1 MNKLLPSV
9 KSLIT
14 LAALL
19 CFLFQASAASA
30 QKVSLS
36 VRNAT
41 VKAAIER
48 LQKDYGY
55 SFVIKTKDA
64 DVNKKITLDVK
75 NEEIGA
81 VVGKMFAGQNVVS
94 SVEGKMIAIMSAP
107 AKRDAAA
114 RASAN
119 AVVKGVVKDSAGNP
133 ITGATVIVDGTT
145 IGATTDLDGSFSV
158 RIGARTDVR
167 LIVSYLGLKTRE
179 VAVDDP
185 ARFYEVRLEND
196 NMALDEVVV
205 VGYGTQRRSLVTNA
219 ISQFKPT
226 EENMRSVMSP
236 SELLQGR
243 IAGVSISTSS
253 GNLGSAE
260 KMSIRGSSS
269 LSASNEPLYV
279 IDGIPLSN
287 NSASLYS
294 FGENMSSL
302 ATLNLTDIESIEV
315 LKDAASAGIYGARA
329 SNGVILITT
338 KKGSMAR
345 GPQVTFEAQA
355 AWTSPA
361 VRFDLMD
368 GGDYLRTMRT
378 MLNEY
383 PSTYAYGS
391 GILTG
396 ANSAGIGNGDN
407 SVWTPKFVDTP
418 ADVPAGW
425 KVMVDPIDHSKLI
438 AYQDNDQQKQW
449 FDDSYWMNYYVGVN
463 GGNDKVQYAASAG
476 YTKDGGIGIN
486 TDFSRFTFHGNTS
499 FKILRNLKATTVF
512 DYSETKGN
520 TLPSSG
526 IATYWTTVG
535 RGMFMPAT
543 HRDYLDDGT
552 PAQGTN
558 NTTISAAWF
567 DRYYTSNYTARRMTA
582 NFNLEWEIVDG
593 LRAVMQVANHNY
605 YRIDNQR
612 LAGNA
617 ISNQRRTYEKWGQT
631 NRFST
636 QGYLNYRKTFAQD
649 HTIEGT
655 VGFDYMKNTVN
666 GLSLTVTGADS
677 DKVPTLAAG
686 TDATGWAD
694 TNTNEALS
702 SYFGRLNYDYK
713 KKYLFMFT
721 FRADGSSKF
730 AEGNR
735 WGYFPAASAGWV
747 VSEEKFWNVRN
758 FNSFKIRASYGLTG
772 NNYIGLYDAYG
783 GFGATSIY
791 NGASAILPT
800 ALPNMRLKWETTHQ
814 LDIGVDMGFFN
825 DRIRLMAD
833 YYNKKTTDLLFSV
846 TLPDTSGYGSARQN
860 VGSVRFYGAEVELST
875 VNIQSKNFTWT
886 TDFTYSFNM
895 NKVLSLPDEYKYK
908 DVDGKDAWRI
918 GGYTMSETGFRF
930 GGTAVGERMGRI
942 YGYKTAYI
950 IETEAQADAAL
961 YDVNSHGIRRSDGR
975 SIAGRKDIGDYEWLN
990 RAGSART
997 ADGSEQINDE
1007 DMFLLGYVT
1016 PHSTGGMNN
1025 TFKYRNLSL
1034 SVYVDYALG
1043 HSVYNY
1049 MYTRGLQTS
1058 MGNCNWNLIYDAN
1071 DCWQKPGDNT
1081 KLARLSANDADGG
1094 NKNYS
1099 RPSNIN
1105 VQKGDY
1111 LCLRD
1116 VTLSYSFPK
1125 RWIGKLGLGNLTVS
1139 VSGNT
1144 LVYWTKVKGVSPE
1157 SAVAASGSSTGM
1169 YSVVNTSSAD
1179 YSIYPP
1185 TRKVMFSLKATF

>member
-1 MNKLLPSV
+1 MD
-9 KSLIT
+9 
-14 LAALL
+14 A
-19 CFLFQASAASA
+19 QA
-30 QKVSLS
+30 QGNLV
-36 VRNAT
+36 T
-41 VKAAIER
+41 
-48 LQKDYGY
+48 
-55 SFVIKTKDA
+55 
-64 DVNKKITLDVK
+64 
-75 NEEIGA
+75 GA
-81 VVGKMFAGQNVVS
+81 V
-94 SVEGKMIAIMSAP
+94 
-107 AKRDAAA
+107 RDA
-114 RASAN
+114 
-119 AVVKGVVKDSAGNP
+119 KGEPV
-133 ITGATVIVDGTT
+133 IGATVIVKGTAT
-145 IGATTDLDGSFSV
+145 GATSGADGRYSIQAGPDATLEFSF
-158 RIGARTDVR
+158 IGYKKQEVPVGTRSAIDVV
-167 LIVSYLGLKTRE
+167 LEEDALM
-179 VAVDDP
+179 VDD
-185 ARFYEVRLEND
+185 
-196 NMALDEVVV
+196 VVV
-205 VGYGTQRRSLVTNA
+205 IGYGTQSRRTITAAVSKVDGEKLAGAPVNSIGDA
-219 ISQFKPT
+219 LK
-226 EENMRSVMSP
+226 
-236 SELLQGR
+236 GR
-243 IAGVSISTSS
+243 VGGVRVSS
-253 GNLGSAE
+253 ADNQPGSDPVFL
-260 KMSIRGSSS
+260 IRGGSSINQ
-269 LSASNEPLYV
+269 SNAPIII
-279 IDGIPLSN
+279 IDGVN
-287 NSASLYS
+287 REMT
-294 FGENMSSL
+294 G
-302 ATLNLTDIESIEV
+302 LNPNDIESIEI
-315 LKDAASAGIYGARA
+315 LKDAASAGIYGASA
-329 SNGVILITT
+329 SNGVILHHDQEGQYGTGPAGDIR
-338 KKGSMAR
+338 GAGRMDFAR
-345 GPQVTFEAQA
+345 REVRPDGRRRL
-355 AWTSPA
+355 PA
-361 VRFDLMD
+361 HDAHDAERIPFDLRLRLGHPD
-368 GGDYLRTMRT
+368 GRQLRR
-378 MLNEY
+378 Y
-383 PSTYAYGS
+383 RQRRQFGVDAQIRGYAGRC
-391 GILTG
+391 
-396 ANSAGIGNGDN
+396 
-407 SVWTPKFVDTP
+407 
-418 ADVPAGW
+418 PAGW

-463 GGNDKVQYAASAG
+463 GGSDKVTYAASAS
-476 YTKDGGIGIN
+476 YMKDGGIGIN

-833 YYNKKTTDLLFSV
+833 YYNKKTTDLLFDV
-846 TLPDTSGYGSARQN
+846 TLPDTSGYGSAMQN

-895 NKVLSLPDEYKYK
+895 NKVLSLPDEYRYK

-918 GGYTMSETGFRF
+918 GGYTMSESGYRF
-930 GGTAVGERMGRI
+930 GGTAVGEPLGRI
-942 YGYKTAYI
+942 YGYKTSHI
-950 IETEAQADAAL
+950 IESEAQADAAL
-961 YDVNSHGIRRSDGR
+961 YDSNSHGYRRSDGL
-975 SIAGRKDIGDYEWLN
+975 SIAGRKDVGDYEWKN
-990 RAGSART
+990 RAGSALT

-1043 HSVYNY
+1043 HSIYNY
-1049 MYTRGLQTS
+1049 QYTRCFQTS

-1081 KLARLSANDADGG
+1081 KFARLTPNDADGG
-1094 NKNYS
+1094 NRNYS
-1099 RPSNIN
+1099 RISNIN
-1105 VQKGDY
+1105 VQKADY

>member
-1 MNKLLPSV
+1 MKRVLTTLLKSV
-9 KSLIT
+9 CII
-14 LAALL
+14 ALVL
-19 CFLFQASAASA
+19 CGMDAQA
-30 QKVSLS
+30 QGNLV
-36 VRNAT
+36 T
-41 VKAAIER
+41 
-48 LQKDYGY
+48 
-55 SFVIKTKDA
+55 
-64 DVNKKITLDVK
+64 
-75 NEEIGA
+75 GA
-81 VVGKMFAGQNVVS
+81 V
-94 SVEGKMIAIMSAP
+94 
-107 AKRDAAA
+107 RDA
-114 RASAN
+114 
-119 AVVKGVVKDSAGNP
+119 KGEPV
-133 ITGATVIVDGTT
+133 IGATVIVKGTAT
-145 IGATTDLDGSFSV
+145 GATSGADGRYSIQAGPDATLEFSF
-158 RIGARTDVR
+158 IGYKKQEVPVGTRSAIDVV
-167 LIVSYLGLKTRE
+167 LEEDALM
-179 VAVDDP
+179 VDD
-185 ARFYEVRLEND
+185 
-196 NMALDEVVV
+196 VVV
-205 VGYGTQRRSLVTNA
+205 IGYGTQSRRTITAAVSKVDGEKLAGAPVNSIGDA
-219 ISQFKPT
+219 LK
-226 EENMRSVMSP
+226 
-236 SELLQGR
+236 GR
-243 IAGVSISTSS
+243 VGGVRVSS
-253 GNLGSAE
+253 ADNQPGSDPVFL
-260 KMSIRGSSS
+260 IRGGSSINQ
-269 LSASNEPLYV
+269 SNAPIII
-279 IDGIPLSN
+279 IDGVN
-287 NSASLYS
+287 REMT
-294 FGENMSSL
+294 G
-302 ATLNLTDIESIEV
+302 LNPNDIESIEV

-649 HTIEGT
+649 HAIEGT

-702 SYFGRLNYDYK
+702 SYFGRLNYDYR

-895 NKVLSLPDEYKYK
+895 NKVLSLPDEYRYK

-950 IETEAQADAAL
+950 IETEAQADAAR
-961 YDVNSHGIRRSDGR
+961 YDTQSRGYRRSDR
-975 SIAGRKDIGDYEWLN
+975 RQIAGRKDIGDYEWKD
-990 RAGSART
+990 RPGSTRM
-997 ADGSEQINDE
+997 DGRQIINAE
-1007 DMFLLGYVT
+1007 DQFLLGYAL
-1016 PHSTGGMNN
+1016 PHSTGGIGN
-1025 TFKYRNLSL
+1025 TFRYRNWTLN
-1034 SVYVDYALG
+1034 VYMDYALG
-1043 HSVYNY
+1043 HSVRNDMQMRYFQS
-1049 MYTRGLQTS
+1049 T
-1058 MGNCNWNLIYDAN
+1058 MGNCNYNLVNEVKKCWSQPGDDTRYARFTAN
-1071 DCWQKPGDNT
+1071 DTDW
-1081 KLARLSANDADGG
+1081 G
-1094 NKNYS
+1094 NRNYGRTS
-1099 RPSNIN
+1099 DIF
-1105 VQKGDY
+1105 VEKADY

-1116 VTLSYSFPK
+1116 VSLSWSLPKAWLRKLHISDVTL
-1125 RWIGKLGLGNLTVS
+1125 T

-1144 LVYWTKVKGVSPE
+1144 LCYWTAVHGVSPE
-1157 SAVAASGSSTGM
+1157 AATTGGLYTASSTYDTGF
-1169 YSVVNTSSAD
+1169 SP
-1179 YSIYPP
+1179 YPP
-1185 TRKVMFSLKATF
+1185 TRKVLFTAKLTF

>member
-1 MNKLLPSV
+1 MKRVLTTLLKSV
-9 KSLIT
+9 CII
-14 LAALL
+14 ALVL
-19 CFLFQASAASA
+19 CGMDAQA
-30 QKVSLS
+30 QGNLV
-36 VRNAT
+36 T
-41 VKAAIER
+41 
-48 LQKDYGY
+48 
-55 SFVIKTKDA
+55 
-64 DVNKKITLDVK
+64 
-75 NEEIGA
+75 GA
-81 VVGKMFAGQNVVS
+81 V
-94 SVEGKMIAIMSAP
+94 
-107 AKRDAAA
+107 RDA
-114 RASAN
+114 
-119 AVVKGVVKDSAGNP
+119 KGEPV
-133 ITGATVIVDGTT
+133 IGATVIVKGTAT
-145 IGATTDLDGSFSV
+145 GATSGADGRYSIQAGPDATLEFSFIGYKKQEVPVGTRSV
-158 RIGARTDVR
+158 IDVV
-167 LIVSYLGLKTRE
+167 LEEDALM
-179 VAVDDP
+179 VDD
-185 ARFYEVRLEND
+185 
-196 NMALDEVVV
+196 VVV
-205 VGYGTQRRSLVTNA
+205 IGYGTQSRRTITAAVSKVDGEKLAGAPVNSIGDA
-219 ISQFKPT
+219 LK
-226 EENMRSVMSP
+226 
-236 SELLQGR
+236 GR
-243 IAGVSISTSS
+243 VGGVRVSS
-253 GNLGSAE
+253 ADNQPGSDPVFL
-260 KMSIRGSSS
+260 IRGGSSINQ
-269 LSASNEPLYV
+269 SNAPIII
-279 IDGIPLSN
+279 IDGVN
-287 NSASLYS
+287 REMT
-294 FGENMSSL
+294 G
-302 ATLNLTDIESIEV
+302 LNPNDIESIEV

-361 VRFDLMD
+361 VRFDLMN

-895 NKVLSLPDEYKYK
+895 NKVLSLPDEYRYK

-975 SIAGRKDIGDYEWLN
+975 SIAGRKDIGDYEWKD
-990 RAGSART
+990 RPGSTRM
-997 ADGSEQINDE
+997 DGRQIINAE
-1007 DMFLLGYVT
+1007 DQFLLGYAL
-1016 PHSTGGMNN
+1016 PHSTGGIGN
-1025 TFKYRNLSL
+1025 TFRYRNWTLN
-1034 SVYVDYALG
+1034 VYMDYALG
-1043 HSVYNY
+1043 HSVRNDMQMRYFQS
-1049 MYTRGLQTS
+1049 T
-1058 MGNCNWNLIYDAN
+1058 MGNCNYNLVNEVKKCWSQPGDDTRYARFTAN
-1071 DCWQKPGDNT
+1071 DTDW
-1081 KLARLSANDADGG
+1081 G
-1094 NKNYS
+1094 NRNYGRTS
-1099 RPSNIN
+1099 DIF
-1105 VQKGDY
+1105 VEKADY

-1116 VTLSYSFPK
+1116 VSLSWSLPKAWLRKLHISDVTL
-1125 RWIGKLGLGNLTVS
+1125 T

-1144 LVYWTKVKGVSPE
+1144 LCYWTAVHGVSPE
-1157 SAVAASGSSTGM
+1157 AATTGGLYTASSTYDTGF
-1169 YSVVNTSSAD
+1169 SP
-1179 YSIYPP
+1179 YPP
-1185 TRKVMFSLKATF
+1185 TRKVLFTAKLTF

>member
-1 MNKLLPSV
+1 MKRVLTTLLKSV
-9 KSLIT
+9 CII
-14 LAALL
+14 ALVL
-19 CFLFQASAASA
+19 CGMDAQA
-30 QKVSLS
+30 QGNLV
-36 VRNAT
+36 T
-41 VKAAIER
+41 
-48 LQKDYGY
+48 
-55 SFVIKTKDA
+55 
-64 DVNKKITLDVK
+64 
-75 NEEIGA
+75 GA
-81 VVGKMFAGQNVVS
+81 V
-94 SVEGKMIAIMSAP
+94 
-107 AKRDAAA
+107 RDA
-114 RASAN
+114 
-119 AVVKGVVKDSAGNP
+119 KGEPV
-133 ITGATVIVDGTT
+133 IGATVIVKGTAT
-145 IGATTDLDGSFSV
+145 GATSGADGRYSIQAGPDATLEFSF
-158 RIGARTDVR
+158 IGYKKQEVPVGTRSAIDVV
-167 LIVSYLGLKTRE
+167 LEEDALM
-179 VAVDDP
+179 VDD
-185 ARFYEVRLEND
+185 
-196 NMALDEVVV
+196 VVV
-205 VGYGTQRRSLVTNA
+205 IGYGTQSRRTITAAVSKVDGEKLAGAPVNSIGDA
-219 ISQFKPT
+219 LK
-226 EENMRSVMSP
+226 
-236 SELLQGR
+236 GR
-243 IAGVSISTSS
+243 VGGVRVSS
-253 GNLGSAE
+253 ADNQPGSDPVFL
-260 KMSIRGSSS
+260 IRGGSSINQ
-269 LSASNEPLYV
+269 SNAPIII
-279 IDGIPLSN
+279 IDGVN
-287 NSASLYS
+287 REMT
-294 FGENMSSL
+294 G
-302 ATLNLTDIESIEV
+302 LNPNDIESIEV

-735 WGYFPAASAGWV
+735 WGYFRGV
-747 VSEEKFWNVRN
+747 
-758 FNSFKIRASYGLTG
+758 G
-772 NNYIGLYDAYG
+772 
-783 GFGATSIY
+783 
-791 NGASAILPT
+791 
-800 ALPNMRLKWETTHQ
+800 RL
-814 LDIGVDMGFFN
+814 G
-825 DRIRLMAD
+825 
-833 YYNKKTTDLLFSV
+833 
-846 TLPDTSGYGSARQN
+846 
-860 VGSVRFYGAEVELST
+860 
-875 VNIQSKNFTWT
+875 
-886 TDFTYSFNM
+886 
-895 NKVLSLPDEYKYK
+895 
-908 DVDGKDAWRI
+908 
-918 GGYTMSETGFRF
+918 
-930 GGTAVGERMGRI
+930 
-942 YGYKTAYI
+942 
-950 IETEAQADAAL
+950 
-961 YDVNSHGIRRSDGR
+961 
-975 SIAGRKDIGDYEWLN
+975 
-990 RAGSART
+990 
-997 ADGSEQINDE
+997 
-1007 DMFLLGYVT
+1007 
-1016 PHSTGGMNN
+1016 
-1025 TFKYRNLSL
+1025 
-1034 SVYVDYALG
+1034 
-1043 HSVYNY
+1043 
-1049 MYTRGLQTS
+1049 
-1058 MGNCNWNLIYDAN
+1058 
-1071 DCWQKPGDNT
+1071 
-1081 KLARLSANDADGG
+1081 
-1094 NKNYS
+1094 
-1099 RPSNIN
+1099 
-1105 VQKGDY
+1105 
-1111 LCLRD
+1111 
-1116 VTLSYSFPK
+1116 
-1125 RWIGKLGLGNLTVS
+1125 GLGGEILERAQFQQLQDTR
-1139 VSGNT
+1139 
-1144 LVYWTKVKGVSPE
+1144 LVRPDG
-1157 SAVAASGSSTGM
+1157 
-1169 YSVVNTSSAD
+1169 
-1179 YSIYPP
+1179 
-1185 TRKVMFSLKATF
+1185 

>member
-1 MNKLLPSV
+1 MKRVLTTLLKSV
-9 KSLIT
+9 CII
-14 LAALL
+14 ALVL
-19 CFLFQASAASA
+19 CGMDAQA
-30 QKVSLS
+30 QGNLV
-36 VRNAT
+36 T
-41 VKAAIER
+41 
-48 LQKDYGY
+48 
-55 SFVIKTKDA
+55 
-64 DVNKKITLDVK
+64 
-75 NEEIGA
+75 GA
-81 VVGKMFAGQNVVS
+81 V
-94 SVEGKMIAIMSAP
+94 
-107 AKRDAAA
+107 RDA
-114 RASAN
+114 
-119 AVVKGVVKDSAGNP
+119 KGEPV
-133 ITGATVIVDGTT
+133 IGATVIVKGTAT
-145 IGATTDLDGSFSV
+145 GATSGADGRYSIQAGPDATLEFSFIGYKKQEVPVGTRSV
-158 RIGARTDVR
+158 IDVR
-167 LIVSYLGLKTRE
+167 LEEDALM
-179 VAVDDP
+179 VDD
-185 ARFYEVRLEND
+185 
-196 NMALDEVVV
+196 VVV
-205 VGYGTQRRSLVTNA
+205 IGYGTQSRRTITAAVSKVDGEKLAGAPVNSIGDA
-219 ISQFKPT
+219 LK
-226 EENMRSVMSP
+226 
-236 SELLQGR
+236 GR
-243 IAGVSISTSS
+243 VGGVRVSS
-253 GNLGSAE
+253 ADNQPGSDPVFL
-260 KMSIRGSSS
+260 IRGGSSINQ
-269 LSASNEPLYV
+269 SNAPIII
-279 IDGIPLSN
+279 IDGVN
-287 NSASLYS
+287 REMT
-294 FGENMSSL
+294 G
-302 ATLNLTDIESIEV
+302 LNPNDIESIEV

-438 AYQDNDQQKQW
+438 AYQDNDQQNDRVSSRSL
-449 FDDSYWMNYYVGVN
+449 DDRIGCYQLLEALKENDGTYPNDVYYVFTVQEEVGCR
-463 GGNDKVQYAASAG
+463 GSKVTAARIQPDFGFAVDITPAHDYPCDLQGSN
-476 YTKDGGIGIN
+476 TVDGGIGIN

-1099 RPSNIN
+1099 RISDIN

-1157 SAVAASGSSTGM
+1157 SAVASSGSSTGM
-1169 YSVVNTSSAD
+1169 YSAVNTSSAD
-1179 YSIYPP
+1179 YNIYPP

>member
-1 MNKLLPSV
+1 MKRVLTTLLKSV
-9 KSLIT
+9 CII
-14 LAALL
+14 ALVL
-19 CFLFQASAASA
+19 CGMDAQA
-30 QKVSLS
+30 QGNLV
-36 VRNAT
+36 T
-41 VKAAIER
+41 
-48 LQKDYGY
+48 
-55 SFVIKTKDA
+55 
-64 DVNKKITLDVK
+64 
-75 NEEIGA
+75 GA
-81 VVGKMFAGQNVVS
+81 V
-94 SVEGKMIAIMSAP
+94 
-107 AKRDAAA
+107 RDA
-114 RASAN
+114 
-119 AVVKGVVKDSAGNP
+119 KGEPV
-133 ITGATVIVDGTT
+133 IGATVIVKGTAT
-145 IGATTDLDGSFSV
+145 GATSGADGRYSIQAGPDATLEFSF
-158 RIGARTDVR
+158 IGYKKQEVPVGTRSAIDVV
-167 LIVSYLGLKTRE
+167 LEEDALM
-179 VAVDDP
+179 VDD
-185 ARFYEVRLEND
+185 
-196 NMALDEVVV
+196 VVV
-205 VGYGTQRRSLVTNA
+205 IGYGTQSRRTITAAVSKVDGEKLAGAPVNSIGDA
-219 ISQFKPT
+219 LK
-226 EENMRSVMSP
+226 
-236 SELLQGR
+236 GR
-243 IAGVSISTSS
+243 VGGVRVSS
-253 GNLGSAE
+253 ADNQPGSDPVFL
-260 KMSIRGSSS
+260 IRGGSSINQ
-269 LSASNEPLYV
+269 SNAPIII
-279 IDGIPLSN
+279 IDGVN
-287 NSASLYS
+287 REMT
-294 FGENMSSL
+294 G
-302 ATLNLTDIESIEV
+302 LNPNDIESIEV

-361 VRFDLMD
+361 VRFDLMN

-649 HTIEGT
+649 HAIEGT

-702 SYFGRLNYDYK
+702 SYFGRLNYDYR

-895 NKVLSLPDEYKYK
+895 NKVLSLPDEYRYK

-975 SIAGRKDIGDYEWLN
+975 SIAGRKDIGDYEWKD
-990 RAGSART
+990 RPGSTRM
-997 ADGSEQINDE
+997 DGRQIINAE
-1007 DMFLLGYVT
+1007 DQFLLGYAL
-1016 PHSTGGMNN
+1016 PHSTGGIGN
-1025 TFKYRNLSL
+1025 TFRYRNWTLN
-1034 SVYVDYALG
+1034 VYMDYALG
-1043 HSVYNY
+1043 HSVRNDMQMRYFQS
-1049 MYTRGLQTS
+1049 T
-1058 MGNCNWNLIYDAN
+1058 MGNCNYNLTNEVKKCWSQPGDDTRYARFTAN
-1071 DCWQKPGDNT
+1071 DTDW
-1081 KLARLSANDADGG
+1081 G
-1094 NKNYS
+1094 NRNYGRTS
-1099 RPSNIN
+1099 DIF
-1105 VQKGDY
+1105 VEKADY

-1116 VTLSYSFPK
+1116 VSLSWSLPKAWLRKLHISQVTL
-1125 RWIGKLGLGNLTVS
+1125 T

-1144 LVYWTKVKGVSPE
+1144 LCYWTAVHGVSPE
-1157 SAVAASGSSTGM
+1157 AATTGGLYTASSTYDTGF
-1169 YSVVNTSSAD
+1169 SP
-1179 YSIYPP
+1179 YPP
-1185 TRKVMFSLKATF
+1185 TRKVLFTAKLTF

>member
-1 MNKLLPSV
+1 MPVGTRSAIDVVLEED
-9 KSLIT
+9 
-14 LAALL
+14 AL
-19 CFLFQASAASA
+19 
-30 QKVSLS
+30 
-36 VRNAT
+36 
-41 VKAAIER
+41 
-48 LQKDYGY
+48 
-55 SFVIKTKDA
+55 
-64 DVNKKITLDVK
+64 
-75 NEEIGA
+75 
-81 VVGKMFAGQNVVS
+81 M
-94 SVEGKMIAIMSAP
+94 
-107 AKRDAAA
+107 
-114 RASAN
+114 
-119 AVVKGVVKDSAGNP
+119 
-133 ITGATVIVDGTT
+133 
-145 IGATTDLDGSFSV
+145 
-158 RIGARTDVR
+158 
-167 LIVSYLGLKTRE
+167 
-179 VAVDDP
+179 VDD
-185 ARFYEVRLEND
+185 
-196 NMALDEVVV
+196 VVV
-205 VGYGTQRRSLVTNA
+205 IGYGTQSRRTITAAVSKVDGEKLAGAPVNSIGDA
-219 ISQFKPT
+219 LK
-226 EENMRSVMSP
+226 
-236 SELLQGR
+236 GR
-243 IAGVSISTSS
+243 VGGVRVSS
-253 GNLGSAE
+253 ADNQPGSDPVFL
-260 KMSIRGSSS
+260 IRGGSSINQ
-269 LSASNEPLYV
+269 SNAPIII
-279 IDGIPLSN
+279 IDGVN
-287 NSASLYS
+287 REMT
-294 FGENMSSL
+294 G
-302 ATLNLTDIESIEV
+302 LNPNDIESIEV

-361 VRFDLMD
+361 VRFDLMN

-702 SYFGRLNYDYK
+702 SYFGRLNYDC
-713 KKYLFMFT
+713 L
-721 FRADGSSKF
+721 
-730 AEGNR
+730 
-735 WGYFPAASAGWV
+735 
-747 VSEEKFWNVRN
+747 
-758 FNSFKIRASYGLTG
+758 
-772 NNYIGLYDAYG
+772 LY
-783 GFGATSIY
+783 TS
-791 NGASAILPT
+791 
-800 ALPNMRLKWETTHQ
+800 
-814 LDIGVDMGFFN
+814 
-825 DRIRLMAD
+825 
-833 YYNKKTTDLLFSV
+833 
-846 TLPDTSGYGSARQN
+846 
-860 VGSVRFYGAEVELST
+860 
-875 VNIQSKNFTWT
+875 
-886 TDFTYSFNM
+886 
-895 NKVLSLPDEYKYK
+895 
-908 DVDGKDAWRI
+908 
-918 GGYTMSETGFRF
+918 
-930 GGTAVGERMGRI
+930 
-942 YGYKTAYI
+942 
-950 IETEAQADAAL
+950 
-961 YDVNSHGIRRSDGR
+961 
-975 SIAGRKDIGDYEWLN
+975 
-990 RAGSART
+990 
-997 ADGSEQINDE
+997 
-1007 DMFLLGYVT
+1007 
-1016 PHSTGGMNN
+1016 
-1025 TFKYRNLSL
+1025 
-1034 SVYVDYALG
+1034 
-1043 HSVYNY
+1043 
-1049 MYTRGLQTS
+1049 
-1058 MGNCNWNLIYDAN
+1058 
-1071 DCWQKPGDNT
+1071 
-1081 KLARLSANDADGG
+1081 
-1094 NKNYS
+1094 
-1099 RPSNIN
+1099 PSP
-1105 VQKGDY
+1105 
-1111 LCLRD
+1111 RD
-1116 VTLSYSFPK
+1116 
-1125 RWIGKLGLGNLTVS
+1125 
-1139 VSGNT
+1139 
-1144 LVYWTKVKGVSPE
+1144 
-1157 SAVAASGSSTGM
+1157 
-1169 YSVVNTSSAD
+1169 
-1179 YSIYPP
+1179 
-1185 TRKVMFSLKATF
+1185 

>member
-1 MNKLLPSV
+1 MKRVLTTLLKSV
-9 KSLIT
+9 CII
-14 LAALL
+14 ALVL
-19 CFLFQASAASA
+19 CGMDAQA
-30 QKVSLS
+30 QGNLV
-36 VRNAT
+36 T
-41 VKAAIER
+41 
-48 LQKDYGY
+48 
-55 SFVIKTKDA
+55 
-64 DVNKKITLDVK
+64 
-75 NEEIGA
+75 GA
-81 VVGKMFAGQNVVS
+81 V
-94 SVEGKMIAIMSAP
+94 
-107 AKRDAAA
+107 RDA
-114 RASAN
+114 
-119 AVVKGVVKDSAGNP
+119 KGEPV
-133 ITGATVIVDGTT
+133 IGATVIVKGTAT
-145 IGATTDLDGSFSV
+145 GATSGADGRYSIQAGPDATLEFSF
-158 RIGARTDVR
+158 IGYKKQEVPVGTRSAIDVV
-167 LIVSYLGLKTRE
+167 LEEDALM
-179 VAVDDP
+179 VDD
-185 ARFYEVRLEND
+185 
-196 NMALDEVVV
+196 VVV
-205 VGYGTQRRSLVTNA
+205 IGYGTQSRRTITAAVSKVDGEKLAGAPVNSIGDA
-219 ISQFKPT
+219 LK
-226 EENMRSVMSP
+226 
-236 SELLQGR
+236 GR
-243 IAGVSISTSS
+243 VGGVRVSS
-253 GNLGSAE
+253 ADNQPGSDPVFL
-260 KMSIRGSSS
+260 IRGGSSINQ
-269 LSASNEPLYV
+269 SNAPIII
-279 IDGIPLSN
+279 IDGVN
-287 NSASLYS
+287 REMT
-294 FGENMSSL
+294 G
-302 ATLNLTDIESIEV
+302 LNPNDIESIEV

-361 VRFDLMD
+361 VRFDLMN

-694 TNTNEALS
+694 TNTNEELS

-825 DRIRLMAD
+825 DRLLQQEDHRPALQRHAARYVGLRLG
-833 YYNKKTTDLLFSV
+833 
-846 TLPDTSGYGSARQN
+846 P
-860 VGSVRFYGAEVELST
+860 AE
-875 VNIQSKNFTWT
+875 
-886 TDFTYSFNM
+886 
-895 NKVLSLPDEYKYK
+895 
-908 DVDGKDAWRI
+908 R
-918 GGYTMSETGFRF
+918 RF
-930 GGTAVGERMGRI
+930 GTLLRRRGGTLDGEHPEQELHLDDRLHLLVQHEQGVVAPRRVQVQGRRRQ
-942 YGYKTAYI
+942 GCMAYRRVH
-950 IETEAQADAAL
+950 
-961 YDVNSHGIRRSDGR
+961 DV
-975 SIAGRKDIGDYEWLN
+975 
-990 RAGSART
+990 
-997 ADGSEQINDE
+997 
-1007 DMFLLGYVT
+1007 
-1016 PHSTGGMNN
+1016 
-1025 TFKYRNLSL
+1025 
-1034 SVYVDYALG
+1034 
-1043 HSVYNY
+1043 
-1049 MYTRGLQTS
+1049 
-1058 MGNCNWNLIYDAN
+1058 
-1071 DCWQKPGDNT
+1071 
-1081 KLARLSANDADGG
+1081 
-1094 NKNYS
+1094 
-1099 RPSNIN
+1099 
-1105 VQKGDY
+1105 
-1111 LCLRD
+1111 
-1116 VTLSYSFPK
+1116 
-1125 RWIGKLGLGNLTVS
+1125 
-1139 VSGNT
+1139 
-1144 LVYWTKVKGVSPE
+1144 
-1157 SAVAASGSSTGM
+1157 
-1169 YSVVNTSSAD
+1169 
-1179 YSIYPP
+1179 
-1185 TRKVMFSLKATF
+1185 

>member
-1 MNKLLPSV
+1 MN
-9 KSLIT
+9 
-14 LAALL
+14 
-19 CFLFQASAASA
+19 
-30 QKVSLS
+30 
-36 VRNAT
+36 
-41 VKAAIER
+41 
-48 LQKDYGY
+48 
-55 SFVIKTKDA
+55 
-64 DVNKKITLDVK
+64 
-75 NEEIGA
+75 
-81 VVGKMFAGQNVVS
+81 
-94 SVEGKMIAIMSAP
+94 
-107 AKRDAAA
+107 
-114 RASAN
+114 
-119 AVVKGVVKDSAGNP
+119 
-133 ITGATVIVDGTT
+133 
-145 IGATTDLDGSFSV
+145 
-158 RIGARTDVR
+158 
-167 LIVSYLGLKTRE
+167 
-179 VAVDDP
+179 
-185 ARFYEVRLEND
+185 
-196 NMALDEVVV
+196 
-205 VGYGTQRRSLVTNA
+205 
-219 ISQFKPT
+219 
-226 EENMRSVMSP
+226 
-236 SELLQGR
+236 
-243 IAGVSISTSS
+243 
-253 GNLGSAE
+253 
-260 KMSIRGSSS
+260 
-269 LSASNEPLYV
+269 
-279 IDGIPLSN
+279 
-287 NSASLYS
+287 
-294 FGENMSSL
+294 
-302 ATLNLTDIESIEV
+302 
-315 LKDAASAGIYGARA
+315 
-329 SNGVILITT
+329 
-338 KKGSMAR
+338 
-345 GPQVTFEAQA
+345 
-355 AWTSPA
+355 
-361 VRFDLMD
+361 

-702 SYFGRLNYDYK
+702 SYFGRLNYDYR

-895 NKVLSLPDEYKYK
+895 NKVLSLPDEYRYK

-1099 RPSNIN
+1099 RISDIN

-1157 SAVAASGSSTGM
+1157 SAVASSGSSTGM
-1169 YSVVNTSSAD
+1169 YSAVNTSSAD
-1179 YSIYPP
+1179 YNIYPP

>member
-1 MNKLLPSV
+1 MKRVLTTLLKSV
-9 KSLIT
+9 CII
-14 LAALL
+14 ALVL
-19 CFLFQASAASA
+19 CGMDAQA
-30 QKVSLS
+30 QGNLV
-36 VRNAT
+36 T
-41 VKAAIER
+41 
-48 LQKDYGY
+48 
-55 SFVIKTKDA
+55 
-64 DVNKKITLDVK
+64 
-75 NEEIGA
+75 GA
-81 VVGKMFAGQNVVS
+81 V
-94 SVEGKMIAIMSAP
+94 
-107 AKRDAAA
+107 RDA
-114 RASAN
+114 
-119 AVVKGVVKDSAGNP
+119 KGEPV
-133 ITGATVIVDGTT
+133 IGATVIVKGTAT
-145 IGATTDLDGSFSV
+145 GATSGADGRYSIQAGPDATLEFSFIGYKKQEVPVGTRSV
-158 RIGARTDVR
+158 IDVR
-167 LIVSYLGLKTRE
+167 LEEDALM
-179 VAVDDP
+179 VDD
-185 ARFYEVRLEND
+185 
-196 NMALDEVVV
+196 VVV
-205 VGYGTQRRSLVTNA
+205 IGYGTQSRRTITAAVSKVDGEKLAGAPVNSIGDA
-219 ISQFKPT
+219 LK
-226 EENMRSVMSP
+226 
-236 SELLQGR
+236 GR
-243 IAGVSISTSS
+243 VGGVRVSS
-253 GNLGSAE
+253 ADNQPGSDPVFL
-260 KMSIRGSSS
+260 IRGGSSINQ
-269 LSASNEPLYV
+269 SNAPIII
-279 IDGIPLSN
+279 IDGVN
-287 NSASLYS
+287 REMT
-294 FGENMSSL
+294 G
-302 ATLNLTDIESIEV
+302 LNPNDIESIEV

-895 NKVLSLPDEYKYK
+895 NKVLSLPDEYRYK

-961 YDVNSHGIRRSDGR
+961 YDVNSHGIRRSYGGRQRADQRRGHVPAGVRDAPLHRRYEQYLQVQESLAVGLRRLCAGALGLQLHVYARPANLDGQLQLEPHLR
-975 SIAGRKDIGDYEWLN
+975 CERLLAEAGRQHQVGAPVGQRRRRWQQELFAHLGHQRAKGRLPLPARRDAVVQLPQAVDRQA
-990 RAGSART
+990 RAGQP
-997 ADGSEQINDE
+997 D
-1007 DMFLLGYVT
+1007 
-1016 PHSTGGMNN
+1016 
-1025 TFKYRNLSL
+1025 
-1034 SVYVDYALG
+1034 
-1043 HSVYNY
+1043 
-1049 MYTRGLQTS
+1049 
-1058 MGNCNWNLIYDAN
+1058 
-1071 DCWQKPGDNT
+1071 
-1081 KLARLSANDADGG
+1081 
-1094 NKNYS
+1094 
-1099 RPSNIN
+1099 
-1105 VQKGDY
+1105 
-1111 LCLRD
+1111 
-1116 VTLSYSFPK
+1116 
-1125 RWIGKLGLGNLTVS
+1125 GLGIRQHA
-1139 VSGNT
+1139 
-1144 LVYWTKVKGVSPE
+1144 GVLDE
-1157 SAVAASGSSTGM
+1157 GQGRVARVGGCRLGIEHGHVQRGE
-1169 YSVVNTSSAD
+1169 YQLG
-1179 YSIYPP
+1179 
-1185 TRKVMFSLKATF
+1185 RL

>member
-1 MNKLLPSV
+1 
-9 KSLIT
+9 
-14 LAALL
+14 
-19 CFLFQASAASA
+19 
-30 QKVSLS
+30 
-36 VRNAT
+36 
-41 VKAAIER
+41 
-48 LQKDYGY
+48 
-55 SFVIKTKDA
+55 
-64 DVNKKITLDVK
+64 
-75 NEEIGA
+75 
-81 VVGKMFAGQNVVS
+81 
-94 SVEGKMIAIMSAP
+94 
-107 AKRDAAA
+107 
-114 RASAN
+114 
-119 AVVKGVVKDSAGNP
+119 
-133 ITGATVIVDGTT
+133 
-145 IGATTDLDGSFSV
+145 
-158 RIGARTDVR
+158 
-167 LIVSYLGLKTRE
+167 
-179 VAVDDP
+179 
-185 ARFYEVRLEND
+185 
-196 NMALDEVVV
+196 
-205 VGYGTQRRSLVTNA
+205 
-219 ISQFKPT
+219 
-226 EENMRSVMSP
+226 
-236 SELLQGR
+236 
-243 IAGVSISTSS
+243 
-253 GNLGSAE
+253 
-260 KMSIRGSSS
+260 
-269 LSASNEPLYV
+269 
-279 IDGIPLSN
+279 
-287 NSASLYS
+287 
-294 FGENMSSL
+294 
-302 ATLNLTDIESIEV
+302 
-315 LKDAASAGIYGARA
+315 
-329 SNGVILITT
+329 
-338 KKGSMAR
+338 
-345 GPQVTFEAQA
+345 
-355 AWTSPA
+355 
-361 VRFDLMD
+361 
-368 GGDYLRTMRT
+368 
-378 MLNEY
+378 
-383 PSTYAYGS
+383 
-391 GILTG
+391 
-396 ANSAGIGNGDN
+396 
-407 SVWTPKFVDTP
+407 
-418 ADVPAGW
+418 
-425 KVMVDPIDHSKLI
+425 
-438 AYQDNDQQKQW
+438 
-449 FDDSYWMNYYVGVN
+449 
-463 GGNDKVQYAASAG
+463 
-476 YTKDGGIGIN
+476 
-486 TDFSRFTFHGNTS
+486 
-499 FKILRNLKATTVF
+499 
-512 DYSETKGN
+512 
-520 TLPSSG
+520 
-526 IATYWTTVG
+526 
-535 RGMFMPAT
+535 
-543 HRDYLDDGT
+543 
-552 PAQGTN
+552 
-558 NTTISAAWF
+558 
-567 DRYYTSNYTARRMTA
+567 
-582 NFNLEWEIVDG
+582 
-593 LRAVMQVANHNY
+593 
-605 YRIDNQR
+605 
-612 LAGNA
+612 
-617 ISNQRRTYEKWGQT
+617 
-631 NRFST
+631 
-636 QGYLNYRKTFAQD
+636 
-649 HTIEGT
+649 
-655 VGFDYMKNTVN
+655 
-666 GLSLTVTGADS
+666 
-677 DKVPTLAAG
+677 
-686 TDATGWAD
+686 
-694 TNTNEALS
+694 
-702 SYFGRLNYDYK
+702 
-713 KKYLFMFT
+713 MFT

-895 NKVLSLPDEYKYK
+895 NKVLSLPDEYRYK

-1099 RPSNIN
+1099 RISDIN

-1157 SAVAASGSSTGM
+1157 SAVASSGSSTGM
-1169 YSVVNTSSAD
+1169 YSAVNTSSAD
-1179 YSIYPP
+1179 YNIYPP

>member
-1 MNKLLPSV
+1 MKRVLTTLLKSV
-9 KSLIT
+9 CII
-14 LAALL
+14 ALVL
-19 CFLFQASAASA
+19 CGMDAQA
-30 QKVSLS
+30 QGNLV
-36 VRNAT
+36 T
-41 VKAAIER
+41 
-48 LQKDYGY
+48 
-55 SFVIKTKDA
+55 
-64 DVNKKITLDVK
+64 
-75 NEEIGA
+75 GA
-81 VVGKMFAGQNVVS
+81 V
-94 SVEGKMIAIMSAP
+94 
-107 AKRDAAA
+107 RDA
-114 RASAN
+114 
-119 AVVKGVVKDSAGNP
+119 KGEPV
-133 ITGATVIVDGTT
+133 IGATVIVKGTAT
-145 IGATTDLDGSFSV
+145 GATSGADGRYSIQAGPDATLEFSFIGYKKQEVPVGTRSV
-158 RIGARTDVR
+158 IDVR
-167 LIVSYLGLKTRE
+167 LEEDALM
-179 VAVDDP
+179 VDD
-185 ARFYEVRLEND
+185 
-196 NMALDEVVV
+196 VVV
-205 VGYGTQRRSLVTNA
+205 IGYGTQSRRTITAAVSKVDGEKLAGAPVNSIGDA
-219 ISQFKPT
+219 LK
-226 EENMRSVMSP
+226 
-236 SELLQGR
+236 GR
-243 IAGVSISTSS
+243 VGGVRVSS
-253 GNLGSAE
+253 ADNQPGSDPVFL
-260 KMSIRGSSS
+260 IRGGSSINQ
-269 LSASNEPLYV
+269 SNAPIII
-279 IDGIPLSN
+279 IDGVN
-287 NSASLYS
+287 REMT
-294 FGENMSSL
+294 G
-302 ATLNLTDIESIEV
+302 LNPNDIESIEV

-686 TDATGWAD
+686 TDATG
-694 TNTNEALS
+694 
-702 SYFGRLNYDYK
+702 
-713 KKYLFMFT
+713 
-721 FRADGSSKF
+721 
-730 AEGNR
+730 
-735 WGYFPAASAGWV
+735 
-747 VSEEKFWNVRN
+747 
-758 FNSFKIRASYGLTG
+758 
-772 NNYIGLYDAYG
+772 
-783 GFGATSIY
+783 
-791 NGASAILPT
+791 
-800 ALPNMRLKWETTHQ
+800 
-814 LDIGVDMGFFN
+814 
-825 DRIRLMAD
+825 
-833 YYNKKTTDLLFSV
+833 
-846 TLPDTSGYGSARQN
+846 
-860 VGSVRFYGAEVELST
+860 
-875 VNIQSKNFTWT
+875 
-886 TDFTYSFNM
+886 
-895 NKVLSLPDEYKYK
+895 
-908 DVDGKDAWRI
+908 
-918 GGYTMSETGFRF
+918 
-930 GGTAVGERMGRI
+930 
-942 YGYKTAYI
+942 
-950 IETEAQADAAL
+950 
-961 YDVNSHGIRRSDGR
+961 
-975 SIAGRKDIGDYEWLN
+975 
-990 RAGSART
+990 
-997 ADGSEQINDE
+997 
-1007 DMFLLGYVT
+1007 
-1016 PHSTGGMNN
+1016 
-1025 TFKYRNLSL
+1025 
-1034 SVYVDYALG
+1034 
-1043 HSVYNY
+1043 
-1049 MYTRGLQTS
+1049 
-1058 MGNCNWNLIYDAN
+1058 
-1071 DCWQKPGDNT
+1071 
-1081 KLARLSANDADGG
+1081 
-1094 NKNYS
+1094 
-1099 RPSNIN
+1099 
-1105 VQKGDY
+1105 
-1111 LCLRD
+1111 
-1116 VTLSYSFPK
+1116 
-1125 RWIGKLGLGNLTVS
+1125 
-1139 VSGNT
+1139 
-1144 LVYWTKVKGVSPE
+1144 
-1157 SAVAASGSSTGM
+1157 
-1169 YSVVNTSSAD
+1169 
-1179 YSIYPP
+1179 
-1185 TRKVMFSLKATF
+1185 